1 MTRNELDNHFRMIR
15 QLHDAQEIQ
24 QSIFSRA
31 EREKGDAE
39 RQAIL
44 SECLDDIG
52 QRIARYERLLA
63 ELSPDVVA
71 FINSVRASRV
81 RQVLRLRF
89 LHGLAWC
96 EIPCF
101 VVFIS
106 ESEFPSALIGPACRG
121 IGVFV
126 VCRVNQAAHAKIC
139 ISVIAIGIQPCH

>member
-24 QSIFSRA
+24 QSITARA

-39 RQAIL
+39 RLAIL

-52 QRIARYERLLA
+52 QRIAQYEHLLA

-101 VVFIS
+101 V
-106 ESEFPSALIGPACRG
+106 
-121 IGVFV
+121 GVGVTEASCKTMCYRYLREHCKAEPEMPKKLF
-126 VCRVNQAAHAKIC
+126 C
-139 ISVIAIGIQPCH
+139 